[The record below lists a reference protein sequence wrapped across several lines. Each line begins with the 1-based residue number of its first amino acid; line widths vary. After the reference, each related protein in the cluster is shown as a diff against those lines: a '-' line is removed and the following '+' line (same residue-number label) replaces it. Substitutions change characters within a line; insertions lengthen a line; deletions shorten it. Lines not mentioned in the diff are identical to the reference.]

1 MSFLSG
7 SSRTARLLGGTGA
20 TPPPVFTVPMGNWPW
35 AVAQMMES
43 TLHLMMRPG
52 YILSA
57 ISASWPGLILRTS
70 FCLKMAMIHCSSSTK
85 VMAGV
90 IGSGT
95 AIAPGRS
102 ESATTVP
109 LVGAR

>member
-1 MSFLSG
+1 
-7 SSRTARLLGGTGA
+7 
-20 TPPPVFTVPMGNWPW
+20 
-35 AVAQMMES
+35 MMES

-102 ESATTVP
+102 DSATTVP
-109 LVGAR
+109 LAGAR